1 MLKIRRAGRAGS
13 LRSIAKRTRPHSYAG
28 MTLPTPYDGS
38 APLFRIGTKPLDP
51 AHWLEPD
58 GAMAAQLAEK
68 TILFA
73 ERRSEVFRE
82 EPASRPAQAELLNL
96 LVDYLPAQFPEL
108 WQHSTGRMLVGAGGA
123 PIALD
128 GGDSPLL
135 TAAKL
140 VQDDLLVLERAE
152 AGWRLTA
159 GSLCFPSSWVL
170 GEKIGKVLADIHAPV
185 PGFGPGTRQ
194 AEIMARMFD
203 AMRPETPMIRWNFS
217 LYGDDRLFHPDVSGP
232 EERRFG
238 AGERADPVFLRVE
251 RQTLRKLPLTGAIA
265 FSIRI
270 SVDPLERLERHKN
283 GAEIASTLIGQIGTL
298 TPEQLDYKGLTLE
311 KERILRRLGEIAIQ

>member
-1 MLKIRRAGRAGS
+1 
-13 LRSIAKRTRPHSYAG
+13 

-38 APLFRIGTKPLDP
+38 SPLFRIGTRPLDP
-51 AHWLEPD
+51 VRWLEPD
-58 GAMAAQLAEK
+58 GAMAAQIAEK
-68 TILFA
+68 ERLLA
-73 ERRSEVFRE
+73 ERRADVFRE
-82 EPASRPAQAELLNL
+82 VAASRPAQAELLDL
-96 LVDYLPAQFPEL
+96 LVGYLPARFPEL
-108 WQHSTGRMLVGAGGA
+108 WQHRNGQMQVAGAGA
-123 PIALD
+123 SVRLN
-128 GGDSPLL
+128 GDESPLL
-135 TAAKL
+135 TAARL
-140 VQDDLLVLERAE
+140 VQDDLLILERAE
-152 AGWRLTA
+152 AGWGLTA

-170 GEKIGKVLADIHAPV
+170 AAKIGKVLADIHAPV

-232 EERRFG
+232 DERRFG

-270 SVDPLERLERHKN
+270 SLDPLERLEGHEN
-283 GAEIASTLIGQIGTL
+283 GATIAASLMEQINALI
-298 TPEQLDYKGLTLE
+298 PEQLDYKGLTLE
-311 KERILRRLGEIAIQ
+311 RERVVRRLGEMAADGRKPTGPQ